1 MINLTADK
9 VRIFR
14 KDKATHNGGT
24 FATYSFSV
32 SSKDKDGNWVSGWFD
47 AVFPK
52 GTELND
58 KTDIKITNAFP
69 VVSPYNGK
77 AYVKWYI
84 KEFEIL
90 SEGQPTPVADADGF
104 INVPE
109 GVNEDLPFARPTR

>member
-1 MINLTADK
+1 MITLIADK

-14 KDKATHNGGT
+14 KDKTTNNGST

-32 SSKDKDGNWVSGWFD
+32 SSKDKDGNWVSSWFD

-58 KTDIKITNAFP
+58 KTDIKINNAFP
-69 VVSPYNGK
+69 IVSPYNGK
-77 AYVKWYI
+77 TYVKWYI

-90 SEGQPTPVADADGF
+90 SEGQPAPVKDIDGF
-104 INVPE
+104 VNVSDDM
-109 GVNEDLPFARPTR
+109 GDLPFAMTTR

>member
-1 MINLTADK
+1 MITLTADK

-14 KDKATHNGGT
+14 KDKTTHNGST

-58 KTDIKITNAFP
+58 KTDIKINNAFP
-69 VVSPYNGK
+69 IVSPYNGK

-84 KEFEIL
+84 KEFEKL
-90 SEGQPTPVADADGF
+90 SEGQPAPATDIDGF
-104 INVPE
+104 VNVSDDM
-109 GVNEDLPFARPTR
+109 GDLPFAMTTR